1 MTTTQQTDAH
11 KKAHA
16 TNTGLVTI
24 LGDHNPATKQTLQ
37 DDELLNIL
45 FDLLLE
51 PDSLLDIQTDII
63 PSAGDN
69 IAVRQDTKGT
79 VGAILHNSDY
89 NPVSLLCLKPN
100 NRKLD
105 FVTDTSQPCALFL
118 GIPKMGNE
126 LVIIDNL
133 PDAAILASYF
143 LGDQTTVLASPT
155 PSLFIDTVKH
165 FAKNTRVTIFPS
177 IEHKDK
183 VCRQLLGEN
192 VKVVIPVMSMVSHAE
207 NLERCISYAEILTY
221 DDTQIIDLKVLEW
234 GQPESLANEPT
245 KPTRYP
251 IEAWQGVLGEAIKAI
266 AYYAQVPT
274 AMAGQSVLGAIA
286 HIGQA
291 HVDAPMGYSHKP
303 TSLIII
309 TEGESGTGKT
319 QVMGLS
325 HYKIQQHEKQQ
336 YADYLLELSSW
347 ETQKASLKNNER
359 AAFLE
364 SNPKP
369 FNPVNLFDDATIEPL
384 IDRFVDGEMFNASL
398 STDEAAQFFE
408 GHSMKGETAGNSL
421 SALTKLYSNGEAGR
435 TRSQK
440 NAYANPRTK
449 AYDVRM
455 TLLLQGQRVVLEKA
469 LTDPLMSGQGFLA
482 RAMIACPEDLRGKRT
497 WNDPKRNNDSP
508 HDNPAL
514 LAYWARCS
522 VLLDPIPADIPT
534 DNVGA
539 PKRIKMQWGTGAEQ
553 AFTDGMQA
561 IEDSQ
566 ASGQVLQYLKAY
578 ASRMAENA
586 TRIASLIAFFDGRYI
601 VTLDDIKRAFML
613 VQYSTAERLRYLD
626 ATPTGEQNNSEK
638 LNLWLLDKARDK
650 TPHKLNRT
658 YVANNAPNPMRNN
671 TKLLQYELDKLEST
685 GHIKQELDGRRK
697 VIAINPNSYN

>member
-1 MTTTQQTDAH
+1 MTTTQQ
-11 KKAHA
+11 KAHA
-16 TNTGLVTI
+16 TNTGLITV
-24 LGDHNPATKQTLQ
+24 LGDHSPATEQTLQ
-37 DDELLNIL
+37 GDELLIQLYN
-45 FDLLLE
+45 LLE
-51 PDSLLDIQTDII
+51 PGSLLDIQHEIAPTTGEH
-63 PSAGDN
+63 AG
-69 IAVRQDTKGT
+69 VKQQTTGT
-79 VGAILHNSDY
+79 VGVILHNRIFEAI
-89 NPVSLLCLKPN
+89 SLLCIKPN
-100 NRKLD
+100 DSGLP
-105 FVTDTSQPCALFL
+105 FVTDTSQSCALFL
-118 GIPKMGNE
+118 GTPQSDRE
-126 LVIIDNL
+126 LVIVDNYK
-133 PDAAILASYF
+133 DGVRLAKYF
-143 LGDQTTVLASPT
+143 AHEKIIVAVSPT
-155 PSLFIDTVKH
+155 PYLFLDTVKH
-165 FAKNTRVTIFPS
+165 FAHDTQVTIFPS
-177 IEHKDK
+177 IEHRDSIRKQFAG
-183 VCRQLLGEN
+183 CN
-192 VKVVIPVMSMVSHAE
+192 VKVVIIPWGVITH
-207 NLERCISYAEILTY
+207 LECDKSYAEILSF
-221 DDTQIIDLKVLEW
+221 DDTQIIDLKILEW
-234 GQPESLANEPT
+234 GQPEPLANEPS

-251 IEAWQGVLGEAIKAI
+251 IEAWPPILRKPIEAI

-319 QVMGLS
+319 QVMSLS

-347 ETQKASLKNNER
+347 ESQKASLKNNER

-455 TLLLQGQRVVLEKA
+455 TLLLQGQRIVLEKA

-508 HDNPAL
+508 HDNPYL

-522 VLLDPIPADIPT
+522 VLLDPVPADIPT

-586 TRIASLIAFFDGRYI
+586 TRIASLMAFFDGRNTI
-601 VTLDDIKRAFML
+601 TTDDIRRAFML
-613 VQYSTAERLRYLD
+613 VEYSTAERLRYLD
-626 ATPTGEQNNSEK
+626 AAPTGEQNNSEK

>member
-1 MTTTQQTDAH
+1 MTTTQQN
-11 KKAHA
+11 AHA
-16 TNTGLVTI
+16 TNTGVTTV
-24 LGDHNPATKQTLQ
+24 LGDHSPATEQTLQ
-37 DDELLNIL
+37 GDKLLIDIYN
-45 FDLLLE
+45 LLE
-51 PDSLLDIQTDII
+51 PDSLLDIQDKIAPTTGEH
-63 PSAGDN
+63 AGDY
-69 IAVRQDTKGT
+69 QQTTGT
-79 VGAILHNSDY
+79 VGAILHNRVIEAISIA
-89 NPVSLLCLKPN
+89 CFTPN
-100 NRKLD
+100 DSGLP

-118 GIPKMGNE
+118 GTPQSDHE
-126 LVIIDNL
+126 LVIIDNYK
-133 PDAAILASYF
+133 DGVTLAKHF
-143 LGDQTTVLASPT
+143 AHEPIIVAVSPT
-155 PSLFIDTVKH
+155 PHLFLDTVKH
-165 FAKNTRVTIFPS
+165 FAHDTQVTIFPS
-177 IEHKDK
+177 MEHRDNTKK
-183 VCRQLLGEN
+183 QFAGCN
-192 VKVVIPVMSMVSHAE
+192 VKVVIVPWGLITH
-207 NLERCISYAEILTY
+207 LECGKSYAEILSF
-221 DDTQIIDLKVLEW
+221 DDTQIIDLNVLEW
-234 GQPESLANEPT
+234 GQPESLANEPS

-286 HIGQA
+286 HIGQS

-347 ETQKASLKNNER
+347 ESQKASLKNNER

-455 TLLLQGQRVVLEKA
+455 TLLLQGQRIVLEKA

-522 VLLDPIPADIPT
+522 VLLDPIPTDIPT

-638 LNLWLLDKARDK
+638 LNLWLLDKARGK